1 MIHQNYFSELQY
13 KSLAVVRTQC
23 CLHVAYGRMTRM
35 DIASVIG
42 ILIGFGAI
50 ILGNTIEGGH
60 LSSLLQATA
69 ALIVIGGTV
78 GATMVSSSSDDLSR
92 AMALLKKAFRS
103 KKKRS
108 LRKDILEIVD
118 CARSAKKESMM
129 TLEPKLKN
137 ISDPF
142 VARVLRNIIDGIK
155 IETVKEI
162 AEIELS
168 ALEANELRAVKVW
181 SDAAGFAPTIGI
193 IGAVL
198 GLIHVMG
205 NLSDTSKL
213 GGGIAVAFVATV
225 YGVGLSNLILLPVA
239 NKLKKIVQKNIDER
253 LVLLEGCLLVGTELN
268 PIVVERKMMAAIDF
282 EQSLE
287 A

>member
-23 CLHVAYGRMTRM
+23 CLYVAYGRMTRM